1 MNPMERR
8 PLVIPPKSVEEPPP
22 APRKRPP
29 PVWAAST
36 VMPNGTPADDDD
48 DDPEYLMEGYGF
60 SGRPFKYRKSWDKIA
75 RNMRMLGYNKTEIAE
90 AIGVKPDTI
99 DLWIRTYESFAQ
111 AWEAG
116 GPIADARV
124 TRAMYKRAVG
134 YSHPDVKIFH
144 GLDGTT
150 VVPFTK
156 HYPPETPAIQYWLGN
171 RQPKLWKS
179 LSSVALTGADGKDL
193 PAVPPSI
200 SVMVIQSPHRQRP
213 MIEGKAAEAESP
225 GV

>member
-1 MNPMERR
+1 MERR
-8 PLVIPPKSVEEPPP
+8 PLVRPTKPAEVEAP
-22 APRKRPP
+22 APRKRMPP
-29 PVWAAST
+29 WANST

-48 DDPEYLMEGYGF
+48 EPEYLLEGYGF
-60 SGRPFKYRKSWDKIA
+60 SGRPFKYKKNWDKIA
-75 RNMRMLGYNKTEIAE
+75 RNMRMLGYSQEEIAE
-90 AIGVKPDTI
+90 VIGVSTQA
-99 DLWIRTYESFAQ
+99 IRDWLVTYESFAR
-111 AWEAG
+111 AWEEG
-116 GPIADARV
+116 GPIADAKV

-193 PAVPPSI
+193 PAAPPSI

-213 MIEGKAAEAESP
+213 MIEGKATEAESTS
-225 GV
+225 V